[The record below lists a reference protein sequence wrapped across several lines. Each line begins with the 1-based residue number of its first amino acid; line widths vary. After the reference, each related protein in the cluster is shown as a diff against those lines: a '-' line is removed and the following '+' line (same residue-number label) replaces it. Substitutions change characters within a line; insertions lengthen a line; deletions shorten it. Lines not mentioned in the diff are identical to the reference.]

1 MKKDNLKDYVFR
13 KISEIEESALPKKKD
28 SDISDFKS
36 DSVANL
42 VSEIKKINKSINLLN
57 PLMGEG
63 FSFVEKDTIEEKST
77 SKKQQKFFGAV
88 KAYQDGE
95 VSDDEVS
102 KKVKD
107 AANSMSKKDVSD
119 FASTKHKGLPEKK
132 DESTKRNLKT
142 PMGKEY
148 GIEMKEDLN
157 ETITNY
163 NKEKS
168 ISHSKESE
176 KDSFNRIMN
185 YKPFTED

>member
-13 KISEIEESALPKKKD
+13 KISEIEESAFPKKND
-28 SDISDFKS
+28 SDISGFKS

-42 VSEIKKINKSINLLN
+42 VNEIKKINKSINLLN

-88 KAYQDGE
+88 KAHQDGD
-95 VSDDEVS
+95 VSDDDVS

-107 AANSMSKKDVSD
+107 ASKSMSKSDVSD

-148 GIEMKEDLN
+148 GIEMKEGLN

-176 KDSFNRIMN
+176 KDSFKRLMG
-185 YKPFTED
+185 YSPLSED

>member
-13 KISEIEESALPKKKD
+13 KISEIEESTFPKKND
-28 SDISDFKS
+28 SDVSGFKS

-42 VSEIKKINKSINLLN
+42 VNEIKKINKSINLLN

-63 FSFVEKDTIEEKST
+63 FSFVENDTIEEKNT
-77 SKKQQKFFGAV
+77 SKKKQ
-88 KAYQDGE
+88 
-95 VSDDEVS
+95 
-102 KKVKD
+102 
-107 AANSMSKKDVSD
+107 
-119 FASTKHKGLPEKK
+119 K

-148 GIEMKEDLN
+148 GIEMKEGLN